1 MDTDW
6 YSHILIL
13 IGLLSLSA
21 LFSGSE
27 VALFSLNSKKLEET
41 GNRRSLLVKYILKLL
56 DQPKKLLVSILI
68 GNTIT
73 NVAASIISVT
83 LALKIA
89 KEFGYSTDFIL
100 VVQIVVLTILIL
112 LFAEVTPK
120 VWASKHPLS
129 FAKMAAIPIYWTNF
143 ILSPISKFLSE
154 TLKFFA
160 ESLSYDKKKSALS
173 TEDFVELAD
182 IGVEKGMIEEE
193 EQELIQG
200 VVSFRTI
207 TVQEI
212 MTPRVDIVAVSV
224 DTTFDELLNTI
235 TESGHSRLPLYEKSL
250 DNILGIIYA
259 KDLLP
264 YIADKKLR
272 ENFSIRKIARECF
285 FVPETKLIS
294 ELMNEFQ
301 EKKMHIGIVVDEYG
315 GTSGLISLEDILEE
329 IVGEIRDE
337 HDKEEETILKLNE
350 NKYIVNGKT
359 TIDELNEYIG
369 FELLEENEDYDSL
382 GGFIFNHAGSIPE
395 VGYSFEHNGYKF
407 SVKDVRNNRI
417 HKVLIEKL

>member
-129 FAKMAAIPIYWTNF
+129 FAKIAAIPIYWTNF

-173 TEDFVELAD
+173 TEDFVQLAD

-224 DTTFDELLNTI
+224 DTTFDELLNMI

>member
-1 MDTDW
+1 LDTDW

-41 GNRRSLLVKYILKLL
+41 GNKRSLLVKYILKLL

-89 KEFGYSTDFIL
+89 QKFGYSTDFIL
-100 VVQIVVLTILIL
+100 IVQIVVLTILIL

-129 FAKMAAIPIYWTNF
+129 FAKLAAVPIYWTNF

-235 TESGHSRLPLYEKSL
+235 TESGHSRLPLYENSL

-264 YIADKKLR
+264 YIADEKLR
-272 ENFSIRKIARECF
+272 EKFNIKKIARECF

-337 HDKEEETILKLNE
+337 HDKEEETIIKLNE

-369 FELLEENEDYDSL
+369 VKLLEDSEDYDSL
-382 GGFIFNHAGSIPE
+382 GGFIFNQTGAIPE
-395 VGYSFEHNGYKF
+395 VGYSFNHNGYKF
-407 SVKDVRNNRI
+407 SVKDVKNNRI

>member
-41 GNRRSLLVKYILKLL
+41 GNKRSLLVKYILKLL

-89 KEFGYSTDFIL
+89 QKFGYSTDFIL
-100 VVQIVVLTILIL
+100 IVQIVVLTILIL

-129 FAKMAAIPIYWTNF
+129 FAKLAAVPIYWTNF

-235 TESGHSRLPLYEKSL
+235 TESGHSRLPLYENSL

-264 YIADKKLR
+264 YIADEKLR
-272 ENFSIRKIARECF
+272 EKFNIKKIARECF

-337 HDKEEETILKLNE
+337 HDKEEETIIKLNE
-350 NKYIVNGKT
+350 NKYIVDGKT

-369 FELLEENEDYDSL
+369 VKLLEDSEDYDSL
-382 GGFIFNHAGSIPE
+382 GGFIFNQTGAIPE
-395 VGYSFEHNGYKF
+395 VGYSFNHNGYKF
-407 SVKDVRNNRI
+407 SVKDVKNNRI

>member
-129 FAKMAAIPIYWTNF
+129 FAKIAAIPIYLTNF

-173 TEDFVELAD
+173 TEDFVQLAD

-224 DTTFDELLNTI
+224 DTTFDELLNMI

>member
-1 MDTDW
+1 LDTDW

-41 GNRRSLLVKYILKLL
+41 GNKRSFTVRYILKLL
-56 DQPKKLLVSILI
+56 NQPKKLLVSILI

-73 NVAASIISVT
+73 NVAASIISVS
-83 LALKIA
+83 LALKVA
-89 KEFGYSTDFIL
+89 EVYGYQKDFVL
-100 VVQIVVLTILIL
+100 VVQIIVLTILIL

-120 VWASKHPLS
+120 VWASKNPLR
-129 FAKMAAIPIYWTNF
+129 FAKFAVLPIYWTNF
-143 ILSPISKFLSE
+143 LLSPVSKFLSE

-173 TEDFVELAD
+173 TEDFVQLAD

-224 DTTFDELLNTI
+224 DTTFDQLLDII

-264 YIADKKLR
+264 YIADEKLR
-272 ENFSIRKIARECF
+272 VNFSLKKIARECF

-337 HDKEEETILKLNE
+337 HDKEEDKIIKLEE
-350 NKYIVNGKT
+350 NKYIADGKIM
-359 TIDELNEYIG
+359 IDELNEFMGIK
-369 FELLEENEDYDSL
+369 LLEENEDYDSL
-382 GGFIFNHAGSIPE
+382 GGFIFQHAGAIPE
-395 VGYSFEHNGYKF
+395 KGYSFEHNGYRF
-407 SVKDVRNNRI
+407 SVKDIKNNRI